1 MGHSH
6 PDQLLLSRTARGDE
20 RAFRALY
27 DRHQA
32 RVFRLA
38 QGVLRDASEARVVVQ
53 EVFLRLHKIAPEW
66 TDRAPLPAW
75 LHKTTL
81 QQAPNLRRTLFRFRR
96 RRPARATDHVGASA
110 TEGPAIARELLDR
123 LNEQMSKLSA
133 KQRAVVTLHLDLG
146 LAPKQIAEAMDI
158 SANSARVTLHRA
170 LSTLKKA
177 VEEAPAP
184 PIPLTEE
191 TETL

>member
-1 MGHSH
+1 MGPSH
-6 PDQLLLSRTARGDE
+6 PDQWLISRTAQGDE
-20 RAFRALY
+20 KAFRALY
-27 DRHQA
+27 DRHQPQ
-32 RVFRLA
+32 VFRLA

-53 EVFLRLHKIAPEW
+53 EVFLRLHRIAPDW

-81 QQAPNLRRTLFRFRR
+81 QQALNLRRTLFRFRR
-96 RRPARATDHVGASA
+96 RRAPRSAEHVGASA

-146 LAPKQIAEAMDI
+146 LAPKQIADAMDI

-170 LSTLKKA
+170 LTKLKTA
-177 VEEAPAP
+177 VEETPA

-191 TETL
+191 TKTL